1 MMSENNEQKY
11 EITKEVKIMFGQ
23 CGYDGKLHLEQ
34 VMQYCA
40 DLVTDLYTQ
49 NGQSRAFLNSHG
61 YIQMVSRSSL
71 HINRLPCENEK
82 IFITVREEKP
92 EGFQMM
98 RYYKFSNE
106 NNEILIEGK
115 SLWVIVEP
123 SSRKV
128 ISPDKFEFCIKSD
141 AQTPFE
147 RKPGKIRYSSENLQ
161 YLGEQTVLLSHLD
174 PNGHLTNSRY
184 INFALD
190 YLPEIYQKKTITDF
204 RLNFCKEIKKG
215 EKMYI
220 FGIFDDQVQKIIVA
234 GKYQNDV
241 KSESS
246 FECELIY
253 K

>member
-1 MMSENNEQKY
+1 MSEINNGQKN

-23 CGYDGKLHLEQ
+23 CGYNGKLHLEQ

-61 YIQMVSRSSL
+61 YVQMVSRSSI
-71 HINRLPCENEK
+71 HINRFPCENEK
-82 IFITVREEKP
+82 IIITVREEKP

-98 RYYKFSNE
+98 RYYNFSDE
-106 NNEILIEGK
+106 KGEKLIEGK

-123 SSRKV
+123 VTREV

-141 AQTPFE
+141 SQTPFE
-147 RKPGKIRYSSENLQ
+147 RKPGKIRFSSDLLQ
-161 YLGEQTVLLSHLD
+161 YLGEQKILLSHLD

-190 YLPEIYQKKTITDF
+190 FLPEKYQEKTITDF
-204 RLNFCKEIKKG
+204 KLNFCKEIKKG
-215 EKMYI
+215 ESMYI
-220 FGIFDDQVQKIIVA
+220 FGIFDDEAQKIIVA
-234 GKYQNDV
+234 GKYQNNV

>member
-1 MMSENNEQKY
+1 MNENIKSEKN
-11 EITKEVKIMFGQ
+11 EITKKVKIMFGQ
-23 CGYDGKLHLEQ
+23 CGYNGRIHLEQ

-61 YIQMVSRSSL
+61 YIQMVSRTSI
-71 HINRLPCENEK
+71 HINRLPCENEE
-82 IFITVREEKP
+82 IIITVREEKP

-98 RYYKFSNE
+98 RYYNFSNV
-106 NNEILIEGK
+106 NNETLIEGK
-115 SLWVIVEP
+115 SLWVIVKP
-123 SSRKV
+123 VSREIV
-128 ISPDKFEFCIKSD
+128 SPDKFEFCIKSD
-141 AQTPFE
+141 SQTPFE
-147 RKPGKIRYSSENLQ
+147 RKPGKIRFSSDFLQ
-161 YLGEQTVLLSHLD
+161 YLGEQKILLSHLD

-190 YLPEIYQKKTITDF
+190 FLPENYQEKNITDF
-204 RLNFCKEIKKG
+204 KLNFCKEIKKG
-215 EKMYI
+215 ETMYI
-220 FGIFDDQVQKIIVA
+220 YAIFDDNSKKIIVA
-234 GKYQNDV
+234 GKHQNDV

>member
-11 EITKEVKIMFGQ
+11 EITKKVKIMFGQ
-23 CGYDGKLHLEQ
+23 CGYNGRIHLEQ

-49 NGQSRAFLNSHG
+49 NGQSRAFLNSRG
-61 YIQMVSRSSL
+61 YVQMVSRTSL

-106 NNEILIEGK
+106 KNEILIEGK

-123 SSRKV
+123 AAREV

-141 AQTPFE
+141 LQTPFE
-147 RKPGKIRYSSENLQ
+147 RKPGKIRFSSESLH

-174 PNGHLTNSRY
+174 PTNSRY

-190 YLPEIYQKKTITDF
+190 FLPEMYQKKTITDF
-204 RLNFCKEIKKG
+204 KLNFCKEIRKG
-215 EKMYI
+215 DKMYV
-220 FGIFDDQVQKIIVA
+220 FGIFDDEAHKIIVA
-234 GKYQNDV
+234 GKYQNNV

>member
-123 SSRKV
+123 SSREV

-141 AQTPFE
+141 KE
-147 RKPGKIRYSSENLQ
+147 ELHSNEG
-161 YLGEQTVLLSHLD
+161 
-174 PNGHLTNSRY
+174 Y
-184 INFALD
+184 INIYEADGKEELRTSCKIYKTLDKALKEKEAHCD
-190 YLPEIYQKKTITDF
+190 DEYYLKTI
-204 RLNFCKEIKKG
+204 
-215 EKMYI
+215 
-220 FGIFDDQVQKIIVA
+220 KI
-234 GKYQNDV
+234 
-241 KSESS
+241 SW
-246 FECELIY
+246 
-253 K
+253 

>member
-1 MMSENNEQKY
+1 M
-11 EITKEVKIMFGQ
+11 
-23 CGYDGKLHLEQ
+23 
-34 VMQYCA
+34 
-40 DLVTDLYTQ
+40 
-49 NGQSRAFLNSHG
+49 
-61 YIQMVSRSSL
+61 
-71 HINRLPCENEK
+71 
-82 IFITVREEKP
+82 
-92 EGFQMM
+92 
-98 RYYKFSNE
+98 
-106 NNEILIEGK
+106 
-115 SLWVIVEP
+115 
-123 SSRKV
+123 
-128 ISPDKFEFCIKSD
+128 
-141 AQTPFE
+141 
-147 RKPGKIRYSSENLQ
+147 Q